1 VLGSE
6 EITLISRAMSTFG
19 AGVVP
24 EPAACQRLARF
35 FGLLLEW
42 NRGINLTGADSLAL
56 LASDHLPDS
65 LALLALV
72 PTGAR
77 VVDVGT
83 GGGLPALPFAIL
95 RPDCSLTLVEPRA
108 KRAAFLRT
116 AVRELG
122 LAVQVSGSRGEDLA
136 AARPPV
142 FEVAMSRATF
152 APPAWLALGR
162 RLVVAGGRVLTF
174 VAAPPAELEP
184 PAEAIVYQVGKPG
197 ALRTRRLLAFDVP
210 RGTSAQP

>member
-1 VLGSE
+1 M
-6 EITLISRAMSTFG
+6 TAFG
-19 AGVVP
+19 AGNAP
-24 EPAACQRLARF
+24 EPAACQQLVRF
-35 FGLLLEW
+35 FSLLLEW
-42 NRGINLTGADSLAL
+42 NRGINLTGADSLAV

-72 PTGAR
+72 PPGAR
-77 VVDVGT
+77 VVDVGS

-95 RPDCSLTLVEPRA
+95 RPDCALTLVEPRA

-116 AVRELG
+116 AVRQLG

-136 AARPPV
+136 AGQPPV

-174 VAAPPAELEP
+174 VATPPAELDP
-184 PAEAIVYQVGKPG
+184 PTDAIVYQVGQPG
-197 ALRTRRLLAFDVP
+197 ALRTRSLLAFDVP
-210 RGTSAQP
+210 RETAAQP